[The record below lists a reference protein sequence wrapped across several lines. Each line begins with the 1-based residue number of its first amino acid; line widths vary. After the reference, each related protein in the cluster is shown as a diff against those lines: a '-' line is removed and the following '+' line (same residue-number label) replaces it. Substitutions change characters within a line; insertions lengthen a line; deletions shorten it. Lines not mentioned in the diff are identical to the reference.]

1 VKENAMKDNEQ
12 IGSVRTPTI
21 TLDRT
26 PDGRRVYVVDG
37 RHYTEV
43 PLGPG
48 DVYRFLAEL
57 RLEMTGEDFR
67 GFIARHRPHLGPVV
81 LWRLGLGPTPL
92 APEEPN
98 RVERARPELNRLLRA
113 A

>member
-1 VKENAMKDNEQ
+1 MGDSEQ

-21 TLDRT
+21 ALDRT

-37 RHYTEV
+37 RSYTEV

-48 DVYRFLAEL
+48 DAYRFLAEL

-67 GFIARHRPHLGPVV
+67 AFIGRLRPSLSPVV

-98 RVERARPELNRLLRA
+98 RVEHARTELNRLLRA